1 MRKTLHLTN
10 YDLIETAESCENAI
24 YEPSMKSYRDS
35 ETTTMGADTTRF
47 RKVSLKKDK
56 NGKEALLQYLMKNG
70 INITKNDSREQTK
83 IPRSSVTMIK
93 NLTARQSSTQSVP
106 EDKENVDSNI
116 NVPQCEFQNK
126 LKLPRHEVMNNE
138 LQKYS
143 GMFKLLNKLNQITR
157 SILKSMQIIRFIRIM
172 LRPAKFYL
180 KEVVQKSKRKQLLQE
195 HDIVL
200 NLKLEIKVG

>member
-1 MRKTLHLTN
+1 
-10 YDLIETAESCENAI
+10 
-24 YEPSMKSYRDS
+24 MKSYRDS